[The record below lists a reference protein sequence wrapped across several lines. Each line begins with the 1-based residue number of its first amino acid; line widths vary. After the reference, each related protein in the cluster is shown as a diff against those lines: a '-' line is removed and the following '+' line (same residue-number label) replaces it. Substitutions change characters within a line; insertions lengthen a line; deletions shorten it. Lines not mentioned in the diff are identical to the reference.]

1 MGDQIDFFFLS
12 LVFTCFILYFCN
24 LALFSFTIVWLLLLE
39 RSQHLSEAIQFLDLI
54 FLYKLDALDELDAL
68 EGSVKINFVPKV

>member
-1 MGDQIDFFFLS
+1 M
-12 LVFTCFILYFCN
+12 FTCFILYFCN

>member
-1 MGDQIDFFFLS
+1 M
-12 LVFTCFILYFCN
+12 FTCFILYFCN
-24 LALFSFTIVWLLLLE
+24 LAIFSFTIVRLLLLE
-39 RSQHLSEAIQFLDLI
+39 RSQHLLSKAIQFLDLI